1 MEEGFRV
8 HVGKTTERRITLEL
22 AAVSETVTVT
32 AASPLVD
39 SRKSGVSTN
48 FSSNYLRNT
57 PLRRFSFFDFTK
69 TAPGMSA
76 TNPTGGSSSR
86 VSAFGS
92 GVDEN
97 KYLMDGVDFTA
108 PVSGAAWPWPDTDVV
123 EEIEIVSLGAS
134 AEFGNSPGAVFNVVT
149 KQGTNKFRGDVSY
162 YLMSDSLTA
171 KPIRVNAAGELD
183 PNGWGFTRA
192 SYRDLTAH
200 AGGPVW
206 RDRIWLY
213 GGYQHLQD
221 WDSQPGTDPAFP
233 RKFGANRIFW
243 KLTANLTPNMRFMHT
258 YHDDYWV
265 IPSTPSLSRRFE
277 TVWTDSGRNPS
288 LTFGRITHALSQ
300 STFY

>member
-1 MEEGFRV
+1 M
-8 HVGKTTERRITLEL
+8 GKTTERRITLEL